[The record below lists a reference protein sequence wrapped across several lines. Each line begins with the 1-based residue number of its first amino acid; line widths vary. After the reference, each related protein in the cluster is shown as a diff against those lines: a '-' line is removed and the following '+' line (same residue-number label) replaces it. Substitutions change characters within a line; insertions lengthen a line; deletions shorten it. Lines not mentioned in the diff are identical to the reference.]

1 MKPYLSTRHYFSIAI
16 ALLILGLSASLIG
29 LILAQSPKRKPLAG
43 EEQSVTLK
51 NPCWFRVP
59 EGIEKTKEGSRA
71 YKEYS
76 NRQRYGYPED
86 IPIDKAVK
94 IFNDEAFCA
103 GPDKERPFLSKDELL
118 SAIAD
123 EILQGVQGPVAP
135 SKRINFPERTKA
147 LKEIWLK
154 KVLPK
159 GSLIIGIKGY
169 STFDEDNP
177 ESGSYE
183 VDCWNIYLYLNMN
196 KNPDETFMEPEQI
209 CLIRKQGLEIR
220 HVSAGRSRRQ

>member
-1 MKPYLSTRHYFSIAI
+1 MKTYFSTANYLNGIM
-16 ALLILGLSASLIG
+16 ALLVLGLGISLIG
-29 LILAQSPKRKPLAG
+29 LIFGQSQKRKSPASK
-43 EEQSVTLK
+43 EQSVTLK

-86 IPIDKAVK
+86 TSVDKAVK
-94 IFNDEAFCA
+94 IFNDEAFCG
-103 GPDKERPFLSKDELL
+103 GPDKKRSFLSKDELL
-118 SAIAD
+118 SAVAD
-123 EILQGVQGPVAP
+123 EILQGVQGPVTP
-135 SKRINFPERTKA
+135 SKRINFPERTKT
-147 LKEIWLK
+147 LKEVWLK

-159 GSLIIGIKGY
+159 GSLIVGMKGY

-183 VDCWNIYLYLNMN
+183 VDCWNIYLYLNLD

-209 CLIRKQGLEIR
+209 CLIRKQCFSVKP
-220 HVSAGRSRRQ
+220 VSTGRSRRQ